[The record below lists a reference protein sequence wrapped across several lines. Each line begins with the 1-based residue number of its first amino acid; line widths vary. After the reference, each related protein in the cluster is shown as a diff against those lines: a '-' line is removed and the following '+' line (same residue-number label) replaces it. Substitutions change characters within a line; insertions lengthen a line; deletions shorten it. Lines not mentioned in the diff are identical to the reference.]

1 MPRSFNNKPKI
12 KFMKMK
18 FTALLLYMLC
28 ILHVNAQQKTD
39 GFFNY
44 ECYAEGERASYL
56 ASNVGLNQFYGVGV
70 DNMEMNTGTVS
81 VGNGMIALML
91 MSTSYLALRRKE
103 EKK

>member
-1 MPRSFNNKPKI
+1 
-12 KFMKMK
+12 MKMK

-28 ILHVNAQQKTD
+28 IIHVNAQQKTD

>member
-1 MPRSFNNKPKI
+1 MKLKI
-12 KFMKMK
+12 
-18 FTALLLYMLC
+18 TTLVLC
-28 ILHVNAQQKTD
+28 MFYFIHVNAQHQTD

-44 ECYAEGERASYL
+44 ECYAERERASYI
-56 ASNVGLNQFYGVGV
+56 APYVGLNHIYGVGI

-103 EKK
+103 DKK

>member
-1 MPRSFNNKPKI
+1 
-12 KFMKMK
+12 MK

-28 ILHVNAQQKTD
+28 IIHVNAQQKTD

>member
-1 MPRSFNNKPKI
+1 
-12 KFMKMK
+12 MKMK

>member
-1 MPRSFNNKPKI
+1 
-12 KFMKMK
+12 MKMK

-103 EKK
+103 DKK

>member
-1 MPRSFNNKPKI
+1 
-12 KFMKMK
+12 MK

>member
-28 ILHVNAQQKTD
+28 IIHVNAQQKTD

-56 ASNVGLNQFYGVGV
+56 APYVGLNHIYGVGI

-103 EKK
+103 DKK

>member
-1 MPRSFNNKPKI
+1 
-12 KFMKMK
+12 MKMK

-28 ILHVNAQQKTD
+28 IINVNAQQKTD

-56 ASNVGLNQFYGVGV
+56 ASNVGLNQVYGVGV

-103 EKK
+103 DKK